1 MLKDFFLK
9 PSLNRRLVLM
19 MLFLSLS
26 LISILVFLY
35 YQTEK
40 ALYNEFERQTS
51 ELSKAIKIGLEEATS
66 SSLTDPKRLQSY
78 LKKLNTKGVKEI
90 SVISTSDRI
99 IASTNPKDIGKWV
112 TKSKKELIFNAEL
125 GQPVSGKGQAYNVII
140 PVVSGDKHMGYIY
153 LNLNTE
159 DFSVFLHT
167 SALRRIIAA
176 LLIFGIGTLLA
187 AFLATRYTKPIEEVV
202 NAANQVASGNL
213 NQELD
218 TRRKDEIGGLSR
230 SFNYM
235 VEKLREERE
244 LKEKLRKAE
253 HLAGIGQVAQSI
265 AHEIKNPLNFI
276 SLSIDHMKEFYSP
289 HDKEEAEKF
298 ESLVINMKNEIQRLS
313 RFAESFLGYGKPF
326 ELNIRKTNIGQIVED
341 VVELVSAK
349 AKQGNISIRKKYELL
364 PELSV
369 DPEFI
374 KTCIYN
380 VIINSFEAMPN
391 GGILT
396 IRAEE
401 SDSKFSLYIDDTG
414 VGVTEDKLLK
424 IFEPFFTTKSKGLG
438 LGLSLTKR
446 IIEEH
451 GGKVIFES
459 KEGTGSTVT
468 LILPMTIIHN
478 ESRHTCLPTG
488 RPVCRRQVG
497 IQKF

>member
-1 MLKDFFLK
+1 MIKDFFLK
-9 PSLNRRLVLM
+9 PSLNKRLVLM

-35 YQTEK
+35 HHTEK

-51 ELSKAIKIGLEEATS
+51 ELSKAIQIGLEEATS
-66 SSLTDPKRLQSY
+66 SSLTDPKRLEGY
-78 LKKLNTKGVKEI
+78 LKELNVKGVKEI
-90 SVISTSDRI
+90 SVISTSDKI
-99 IASTNPKDIGKWV
+99 IASTNPKDIGKWAS
-112 TKSKKELIFNAEL
+112 KSKKELIFKADL
-125 GQPVSGKGQAYNVII
+125 GQPVTGEGQVYNVII

-153 LNLNTE
+153 LTLNTE

-167 SALRRIIAA
+167 SAMRRIIAA

-187 AFLATRYTKPIEEVV
+187 VFLATRYTKPIEEVV

-213 NQELD
+213 NQELN
-218 TRRKDEIGGLSR
+218 TRRKDEIGELSR

-276 SLSIDHMKEFYSP
+276 SLSIDHMKEFYKP
-289 HDKEEAEKF
+289 YNQGEAEKF

-326 ELNIRKTNIGQIVED
+326 ELNISKTNIRQIIED
-341 VVELVSAK
+341 VVELVSVK
-349 AKQGNISIRKKYELL
+349 AKQGNISIRKKYESL

-369 DPEFI
+369 DPDFI

-396 IRAEE
+396 IRTEE
-401 SDSKFSLYIDDTG
+401 SDSKFLLYIEDTG
-414 VGVTEDKLLK
+414 VGVAKDKLSK

-446 IIEEH
+446 IVEEH

-459 KEGTGSTVT
+459 KEGLGSTVT
-468 LILPMTIIHN
+468 ITLPMN
-478 ESRHTCLPTG
+478 
-488 RPVCRRQVG
+488 PVRKHGQD
-497 IQKF
+497 